1 MRLSHLEMIGF
12 KSFSTRLKV
21 KFSDGITAVV
31 GPNGCGKSNIVDAI
45 RWALG
50 EHRATSLRGDRM
62 EDIIFNG
69 TAARKPLGMAEV
81 SLTIDNSEQLLPVE
95 YSEVTITRRYFRSGA
110 SEYQINKVPCR
121 LKDITNLLLDT
132 GMGAHAYSIIE
143 QGMVESVV
151 NGSPL
156 ERRQL
161 IEEAAGINKYK
172 TRRRLAQRKL
182 EGTEHDLVR
191 IADLLD
197 EVERSVS
204 TLRRQVRKYERY
216 ERLMQQMKDVEI
228 VAACHAFQDLRR
240 QTEPVRERIRQFAE
254 RKEAIQTRIRTA
266 EAEVEKSKAVQLEK
280 EEKLQ
285 QRQDAVN
292 QIDDQIRALEEQ
304 LLISKER
311 RTGLEQRAR
320 SASGEAEQAETEL
333 EGIRSRLAR
342 IGDDRKTLETALEQ
356 ARTAFVERDE
366 ASRTYA
372 GRITAQKEATQ
383 ALRDR
388 SMAAIQQHSSELATI
403 SSLEAREATL
413 RGRSA
418 EVEAARKKLA
428 EELASKKADVETVQ
442 KELCA
447 VRAVVEENTSL
458 HGNLTES
465 VQDAQQCIDSARDEL
480 TSLETTIATAEKE
493 WTLLDRMHRQYEGY
507 GQGVR
512 TLLANGAD
520 VGGLRGVLADGITI
534 EKAYE
539 TVIAAYLDDTLQY
552 VVAGRTEDAEAGL
565 AYLRDQ
571 EAGRASFILLDRMKS
586 RPAPA
591 DLPFEDD
598 GIIGR
603 ASTMVTADKALDPAV
618 THLLSRVVLVKDVET
633 ALRLSPLFDTD
644 QDWKLLTAGGEVV
657 DPAGV
662 LTGGSS
668 GSSEA
673 DESDLLRRAER
684 IAEIERELEEDRAQR
699 DRIAGELE
707 SLETELAALME
718 RQASVEKVL
727 GESRRKLMETESR
740 ERQLDFERAR
750 MAEQNE
756 DLAREADSLAADA
769 KAAAGELKKRKK
781 AMESL
786 AHDRVSAE
794 EEERTNQQTLNEME
808 EERQHLAEA
817 ASEARVALVSMESRS
832 NELSTTDEFLTQ
844 ENERLANLLTHR
856 KTEAVEA
863 GGQSTELEKAQK
875 KNEKQLEAH
884 YASRRERAVDRDAV
898 LEEHQNLQ
906 EAERQLQQHLG
917 ENRNELTQVQEQV
930 HQAELEDAELYMK
943 SNEIRRRLMDR
954 YDTDPE
960 GMDELPR
967 VEELDEYSPD
977 AAQTLRDGIQR
988 KVDDLGPINMAAVEE
1003 YRAGKERLDFLQQQ
1017 QNDLIEAK
1025 DNLEKT
1031 IIKMNKAAR
1040 SRFMTTFEEVRTNFM
1055 TTFQTLFEGGEADLM
1070 LEEGDPL
1077 ETGIEIMA
1085 RPGGKRLQS
1094 LALLSG
1100 GETALTAIALLFAIY
1115 LVKPSPFCVFDEVDA
1130 PLDDANVRRFAS
1142 ALRQF
1147 TSDTQFLV
1155 VTHNKRTME
1164 AADYL
1169 YGITMEE
1176 PGLSKMV
1183 SVRLEDAKSDAEAD
1197 ALEPASAPGE
1207 EANGAGTVG
1216 V

>member
-81 SLTIDNSEQLLPVE
+81 SLTIDNSEQKLPVE

-204 TLRRQVRKYERY
+204 SLRRQVRKYERY
-216 ERLMQQMKDVEI
+216 DRLMQQMKDVEI
-228 VAACHAFQDLRR
+228 VVACHAYQDLRGK
-240 QTEPVRERIRQFAE
+240 TEPVRARIQEYAD

-266 EAEVEKSKAVQLEK
+266 EAEVEKNKAVQLEK
-280 EEKLQ
+280 AEILQ
-285 QRQDAVN
+285 NRQDVVN
-292 QIDDQIRALEEQ
+292 RIDDQIRALEEE
-304 LLISKER
+304 LLVSKER
-311 RTGLEQRAR
+311 RTGLEQRAS
-320 SASGEAEQAETEL
+320 SASGEAEQAETEQ
-333 EGIRSRLAR
+333 ERIRSQLAR
-342 IGDDRKTLETALEQ
+342 IVDDRKTLDTALEQ
-356 ARTAFVERDE
+356 ARAAFAERDE

-372 GRITAQKEATQ
+372 GRIAVQKESTQ
-383 ALRDR
+383 ALRNR
-388 SMAAIQQHSSELATI
+388 SMALIQKHSGELAEI
-403 SSLEAREATL
+403 SSLEAREASL
-413 RGRSA
+413 RRRSA

-428 EELASKKADVETVQ
+428 EELALKTAAFESAQ
-442 KELCA
+442 KELNG
-447 VRAVVEENTSL
+447 VRQVVEENTAL
-458 HGNLTES
+458 NANLEES
-465 VQDAQQCIDSARDEL
+465 VQDARECIESARNEL
-480 TSLETTIATAEKE
+480 AGLETTITTAEKE
-493 WTLLDRMHRQYEGY
+493 QALLDRMHRQYEGY

-512 TLLANGAD
+512 TLLTNGAD
-520 VGGLRGVLADGITI
+520 IEGLRGVLADGITI
-534 EKAYE
+534 DKAYE
-539 TVIAAYLDDTLQY
+539 KVIAAYLDDMLQY

-565 AYLRDQ
+565 RYIREQ
-571 EAGRASFILLDRMKS
+571 EAGRVSFILLDRMKS

-603 ASTMVTADKALDPAV
+603 ASTMVTSDKTLDPAV

-633 ALRLSPLFDTD
+633 AFRLSPLFDTD
-644 QDWKLLTAGGEVV
+644 QDWRLLTAAGEVV
-657 DPAGV
+657 DPAGM

-668 GSSEA
+668 EA
-673 DESDLLRRAER
+673 SESDLLRRADR
-684 IAEIERELEEDRAQR
+684 IAEIEEELVENRTEREK
-699 DRIAGELE
+699 IAGELE
-707 SLETELAALME
+707 GLEAELASLTE
-718 RQASVEKVL
+718 RQASVEQVL

-740 ERQLDFERAR
+740 DRQLDFERSR
-750 MAEQNE
+750 MAEQDE
-756 DLAREADSLAADA
+756 ELALEADSLAEEA
-769 KAAAGELKKRKK
+769 KAAAVEREERKK
-781 AMESL
+781 ALDSL
-786 AHDRVSAE
+786 AHDRTAAEAE
-794 EEERTNQQTLNEME
+794 ERGNQDTLDEME
-808 EERQHLAEA
+808 AERQRLAEA
-817 ASEARVALVSMESRS
+817 ANDARVALVSMESRS

-844 ENERLANLLTHR
+844 ENERLDNLLSQR

-863 GGQSTELEKAQK
+863 GSQSKELK
-875 KNEKQLEAH
+875 KTQERNEKQLEAH
-884 YASRRERAVDRDAV
+884 YASRREREVDRNDV
-898 LEEHQNLQ
+898 LEEHQSLQ
-906 EAERQLQQHLG
+906 EEESRIQQNLG
-917 ENRNELTQVQEQV
+917 ESRNALTQVQEQV

-943 SNEIRRRLMDR
+943 SNEIRRQLMEKHG
-954 YDTDPE
+954 TDPE
-960 GMDELPR
+960 GMDELPQI
-967 VEELDEYSPD
+967 EELDEYTPD
-977 AAQTLRDGIQR
+977 AAQTLRMGLQR
-988 KVDDLGPINMAAVEE
+988 KVDELGPINMAAVEE

-1031 IIKMNKAAR
+1031 IVKMNKAAR
-1040 SRFMTTFEEVRTNFM
+1040 SRFMATFEEVRTNFM
-1055 TTFQTLFEGGEADLM
+1055 TTFQALFEGGEADLM

-1130 PLDDANVRRFAS
+1130 PLDDANVRRFAG

-1147 TSDTQFLV
+1147 TSNTQFLV

-1183 SVRLEDAKSDAEAD
+1183 SVRLEDAESEV
-1197 ALEPASAPGE
+1197 LEPAATPGE
-1207 EANGAGTVG
+1207 QANGAGTVG

>member
-1 MRLSHLEMIGF
+1 MRLSHLEIIGF

-62 EDIIFNG
+62 EDVIFNG

-81 SLTIDNSEQLLPVE
+81 SLTIDNSEQMLPVE

-191 IADLLD
+191 IADLLE
-197 EVERSVS
+197 EVDRSVS
-204 TLRRQVRKYERY
+204 SLRRQVRKYERY
-216 ERLMQQMKDVEI
+216 DRLMQQMKDVEI
-228 VAACHAFQDLRR
+228 VAACHEYQGLRR
-240 QTEPVRERIRQFAE
+240 QTEPVRDRL
-254 RKEAIQTRIRTA
+254 RKLADQKESLLARIRTA
-266 EAEVEKSKAVQLEK
+266 EAAVEGNKAVQLEK
-280 EEKLQ
+280 EGLLQ
-285 QRQDAVN
+285 DRQEAVN
-292 QIDDQIRALEEQ
+292 RIDEQIRALNEE
-304 LLISKER
+304 LLVSKER
-311 RTGLEQRAR
+311 TAGLEQRAR
-320 SASGEAEQAETEL
+320 TASEEAEQAEAEQKR
-333 EGIRSRLAR
+333 IRGQLSQ
-342 IGDDRKTLETALEQ
+342 IGSDRKTLDTALEQ
-356 ARTAFVERDE
+356 ARTTFAARDSEARASAERI
-366 ASRTYA
+366 A
-372 GRITAQKEATQ
+372 AQKESSQVLRNHAMALTQ
-383 ALRDR
+383 KHA
-388 SMAAIQQHSSELATI
+388 SEQAGI
-403 SSLEAREATL
+403 SSLEAREETM
-413 RGRSA
+413 RHRMG
-418 EVEAARKKLA
+418 EIGAARKRLA
-428 EELASKKADVETVQ
+428 EELETNEQAAEAVR
-442 KELCA
+442 KELGA
-447 VRAVVEENTSL
+447 ARKVMEENTSL
-458 HGNLTES
+458 NATLQES
-465 VQDAQQCIDSARDEL
+465 VQDVQSCLESAREAL
-480 TSLETTIATAEKE
+480 SGIETALATAEKE
-493 WTLLDRMHRQYEGY
+493 RALLDRMHRQYEGY
-507 GQGVR
+507 GQGVKA
-512 TLLANGAD
+512 LLTNGAEI
-520 VGGLRGVLADGITI
+520 GGFQGVLADRIKI
-534 EKAYE
+534 DRQYE
-539 TVIAAYLDDTLQY
+539 SVIAAYLDDVLQY
-552 VVAGRTEDAEAGL
+552 VVTESTEAAEAGIR
-565 AYLRDQ
+565 YLR
-571 EAGRASFILLDRMKS
+571 EKESGRVSFILLDRMKS
-586 RPAPA
+586 RPSPSE
-591 DLPFEDD
+591 LPFEDK

-603 ASTMVTADKALDPAV
+603 ASSFVTSGQDAEPAV
-618 THLLSRVVLVKDVET
+618 IHLLSRVVLVEDIET
-633 ALRLSPLFDTD
+633 ACRLSPLFDTD

-662 LTGGSS
+662 LTGGSAV
-668 GSSEA
+668 E

-684 IAEIERELEEDRAQR
+684 IEALDGEVAAGRAEREKTREEIEGLSA
-699 DRIAGELE
+699 
-707 SLETELAALME
+707 ELAALTA
-718 RQASVEKVL
+718 RRSSVGQFL
-727 GESRRKLMETESR
+727 GESQRKLMELEAR
-740 ERQLDFERAR
+740 ERQCAFE
-750 MAEQNE
+750 
-756 DLAREADSLAADA
+756 LARLGEQDEALE
-769 KAAAGELKKRKK
+769 GES
-781 AMESL
+781 ESL
-786 AHDRVSAE
+786 AGQVESAAADLGQRKSELERLARDCFAAE
-794 EEERTNQQTLNEME
+794 EEVRAHQDALDELDG
-808 EERQHLAEA
+808 ERQRLAEA
-817 ASEARVALVSMESRS
+817 AHEARIALVNLESKS
-832 NELSTTDEFLTQ
+832 NELNTSGEFLAQ
-844 ENERLANLLTHR
+844 ENERLSRLLGQR

-863 GGQSTELEKAQK
+863 GSQTKELKQNQERH
-875 KNEKQLEAH
+875 EKQLEVL
-884 YASRRERAVDRDAV
+884 YTSRREREVDRDAV
-898 LEEHQNLQ
+898 FEEHRNLQ
-906 EAERQLQQHLG
+906 DEERGMQQGLG
-917 ENRNELTQVQEQV
+917 ESRSSLTQVQEQV

-943 SNEIRRRLMDR
+943 RNEIRRQLTER

-960 GMDELPR
+960 S
-967 VEELDEYSPD
+967 VEELPQIEELEEYSSD
-977 AAQTLRDGIQR
+977 AAQNLRYDLQR
-988 KVDDLGPINMAAVEE
+988 KVDELGPINMAAVEE
-1003 YRAGKERLDFLQQQ
+1003 YGAAKERLDFLQQQ

-1025 DNLEKT
+1025 ENLEKT
-1031 IIKMNKAAR
+1031 IVKMNKAAR
-1040 SRFMTTFEEVRTNFM
+1040 ARFMTTFEEVRANFM
-1055 TTFQTLFEGGEADLM
+1055 TTFQTLFEGGEADLR

-1085 RPGGKRLQS
+1085 RPEGKRLQS

-1130 PLDDANVRRFAS
+1130 PLDDANVRRFAA

-1183 SVRLEDAKSDAEAD
+1183 SVRLEDAESEE
-1197 ALEPASAPGE
+1197 LEPAAAPGE

>member
-81 SLTIDNSEQLLPVE
+81 SLTIDNSEQMLPVE

-197 EVERSVS
+197 EVDRSVS
-204 TLRRQVRKYERY
+204 SLRRQVRKYERY
-216 ERLMQQMKDVEI
+216 ERLMRQMKDVEI
-228 VAACHAFQDLRR
+228 VVACHAYQDLRGR
-240 QTEPVRERIRQFAE
+240 TEPVRARIKE
-254 RKEAIQTRIRTA
+254 YGDRKEAIQTRIRTA
-266 EAEVEKSKAVQLEK
+266 EAEVEKNKAVQLEK

-285 QRQDAVN
+285 DRQDAVN
-292 QIDDQIRALEEQ
+292 KIDDQIRALEEE
-304 LLISKER
+304 LLVSRER
-311 RTGLEQRAR
+311 RTGLEQRAS
-320 SASGEAEQAETEL
+320 SASGEAEQAEAEQ
-333 EGIRSRLAR
+333 GSIRSQLTR
-342 IGDDRKTLETALEQ
+342 IGDDRKTLDKALEQ
-356 ARTAFVERDE
+356 ARAAFAERDE

-372 GRITAQKEATQ
+372 GRIAAQKEATQ
-383 ALRDR
+383 ALRDQ
-388 SMAAIQQHSSELATI
+388 SMALIRQHSGELAEI
-403 SSLEAREATL
+403 SSLEAREASL
-413 RGRSA
+413 RERSA
-418 EVEAARKKLA
+418 EVASARKRLA
-428 EELASKKADVETVQ
+428 EELDSKTAAVEAVH
-442 KELCA
+442 KELGGL
-447 VRAVVEENTSL
+447 RRGVEENASL
-458 HGNLTES
+458 HANLTES
-465 VQDAQQCIDSARDEL
+465 VQDARECIESARDGL
-480 TSLETTIATAEKE
+480 TGLETTIATTEKE
-493 WTLLDRMHRQYEGY
+493 KALLDRMHRQYEGF

-512 TLLANGAD
+512 TLLTNGAD
-520 VGGLRGVLADGITI
+520 IDGLRGVLADGITI
-534 EKAYE
+534 DKTYE
-539 TVIAAYLDDTLQY
+539 PVIAAYLDDMLQY
-552 VVAGRTEDAEAGL
+552 VVAGRTEDAEAAL
-565 AYLRDQ
+565 RYLREQD
-571 EAGRASFILLDRMKS
+571 AGRASFLLLDRMKS

-591 DLPFEDD
+591 DLPFEDE

-603 ASTMVTADKALDPAV
+603 ASAMVTSDKALDPAV
-618 THLLSRVVLVKDVET
+618 IHLLSRVVLVKDVET
-633 ALRLSPLFDTD
+633 AFRLSPLFDTD
-644 QDWKLLTAGGEVV
+644 QDWRLLTAAGEVV
-657 DPAGV
+657 DPAGL
-662 LTGGSS
+662 LTGGSF
-668 GSSEA
+668 EA
-673 DESDLLRRAER
+673 GESDLLRRAER
-684 IAEIERELEEDRAQR
+684 IEEIEGELAENRAEREK
-699 DRIAGELE
+699 IAGELE
-707 SLETELAALME
+707 GLEAELASLTE
-718 RQASVEKVL
+718 RQASVEGVL
-727 GESRRKLMETESR
+727 GEARRKLMETESR
-740 ERQLDFERAR
+740 DRQLDFERSR
-750 MAEQNE
+750 MTEQGE
-756 DLAREADSLAADA
+756 ELAREADSLAADA
-769 KAAAGELKKRKK
+769 KAAAGEREKRKK
-781 AMESL
+781 ALESL
-786 AHDRVSAE
+786 ERDRRSAE
-794 EEERTNQQTLNEME
+794 EEERGNQKTMDEME
-808 EERQHLAEA
+808 AERQRLAEA
-817 ASEARVALVSMESRS
+817 ANDARVALVSMESRS

-844 ENERLANLLTHR
+844 ENERLASLLAQR

-863 GGQSTELEKAQK
+863 GSQSKELK
-875 KNEKQLEAH
+875 KTQERNEKQLETH
-884 YASRRERAVDRDAV
+884 YASRRKREADRDAV
-898 LEEHQNLQ
+898 LEEHQDLQ
-906 EAERQLQQHLG
+906 EAERGMQQRLG
-917 ENRNELTQVQEQV
+917 EDRNALTQVQEQV
-930 HQAELEDAELYMK
+930 HLAELEDAELYMK
-943 SNEIRRRLMDR
+943 SNEIRRQLMEKH
-954 YDTDPE
+954 DTDPE
-960 GMDELPR
+960 GMEELPAI
-967 VEELDEYSPD
+967 EELDEYTPD
-977 AAQTLRDGIQR
+977 AAQTLRSGLQR

-1031 IIKMNKAAR
+1031 IVKMNKAAR

-1183 SVRLEDAKSDAEAD
+1183 SVRLEDAGSEV
-1197 ALEPASAPGE
+1197 LEPASAPGE
-1207 EANGAGTVG
+1207 QANGAGTVG

>member
-81 SLTIDNSEQLLPVE
+81 SLTIDNSEQKLPVE

-151 NGSPL
+151 NGSPV

-204 TLRRQVRKYERY
+204 SLRRQVRKYERY
-216 ERLMQQMKDVEI
+216 DRLMQQMKDVEI
-228 VAACHAFQDLRR
+228 VVACHAYQDLRGK
-240 QTEPVRERIRQFAE
+240 TEPVRARLQEYAD

-266 EAEVEKSKAVQLEK
+266 EAEVEKNKAVQLEK
-280 EEKLQ
+280 AEILQ
-285 QRQDAVN
+285 NRQDVVN
-292 QIDDQIRALEEQ
+292 RIDDQIRALEEE
-304 LLISKER
+304 LLVSKER
-311 RTGLEQRAR
+311 RTGLEQRAS
-320 SASGEAEQAETEL
+320 SASGEAEQAETEQ
-333 EGIRSRLAR
+333 ERIRFQLAR
-342 IGDDRKTLETALEQ
+342 IVDDRKTLDTALEQ
-356 ARTAFVERDE
+356 ARAAFAERDE

-372 GRITAQKEATQ
+372 GRIAVQKESTQ
-383 ALRDR
+383 ALRNR
-388 SMAAIQQHSSELATI
+388 SMSLIQKHSGELAEI
-403 SSLEAREATL
+403 SSLEAREASL
-413 RGRSA
+413 HRRST

-428 EELASKKADVETVQ
+428 EELASKTAAFESAQ
-442 KELCA
+442 KEL
-447 VRAVVEENTSL
+447 RGFRQVVEENSAL
-458 HGNLTES
+458 NANLAES
-465 VQDAQQCIDSARDEL
+465 VQDARECIESARNEL
-480 TSLETTIATAEKE
+480 TSLETTITTAEKE
-493 WTLLDRMHRQYEGY
+493 QALLDRMHRQYEGY

-512 TLLANGAD
+512 TLLTNGAD
-520 VGGLRGVLADGITI
+520 IEGLRGVLADGITI
-534 EKAYE
+534 DKAYE
-539 TVIAAYLDDTLQY
+539 KVIAAYLDDMLQY

-565 AYLRDQ
+565 RYIREQ
-571 EAGRASFILLDRMKS
+571 EAGRVSFILLDRMKS

-603 ASTMVTADKALDPAV
+603 ASTMVSSDKALDPAV

-633 ALRLSPLFDTD
+633 AFRLSPLFDTD
-644 QDWKLLTAGGEVV
+644 QDWRLLTAAGEVV
-657 DPAGV
+657 DPAGL

-668 GSSEA
+668 EA
-673 DESDLLRRAER
+673 SESDLLSRAER
-684 IAEIERELEEDRAQR
+684 IAEIEAELVENRAEREK
-699 DRIAGELE
+699 IAGELE
-707 SLETELAALME
+707 GLGAELASLTE
-718 RQASVEKVL
+718 RQASVEQVL

-740 ERQLDFERAR
+740 DRQLDFERVR
-750 MAEQNE
+750 MAEQDE
-756 DLAREADSLAADA
+756 ELAREADSLAEEA
-769 KAAAGELKKRKK
+769 KAAAVEREERKK
-781 AMESL
+781 ALDSL
-786 AHDRVSAE
+786 AHDRTAAE
-794 EEERTNQQTLNEME
+794 EEERGNQDTLDEME
-808 EERQHLAEA
+808 AERQRLAEA
-817 ASEARVALVSMESRS
+817 ANDARVALVSMESRS

-844 ENERLANLLTHR
+844 ENERLATLLAQR

-863 GGQSTELEKAQK
+863 GSQSKELK
-875 KNEKQLEAH
+875 KTQERNEKQLKAH
-884 YASRRERAVDRDAV
+884 YASRREREVDRNAV

-906 EAERQLQQHLG
+906 EEERRIQQNLG
-917 ENRNELTQVQEQV
+917 ENRNALTQVQEQV

-943 SNEIRRRLMDR
+943 SNEIRRQLMEKHG
-954 YDTDPE
+954 TDPE
-960 GMDELPR
+960 GMDELPQI
-967 VEELDEYSPD
+967 EELDEYTPD
-977 AAQTLRDGIQR
+977 AAQTLRMGLQR
-988 KVDDLGPINMAAVEE
+988 KVDELGPINMAAVEE

-1031 IIKMNKAAR
+1031 IVKMNKAAR
-1040 SRFMTTFEEVRTNFM
+1040 SRFMATFEEVRTNFM
-1055 TTFQTLFEGGEADLM
+1055 TTFQALFEGGEADLM

-1130 PLDDANVRRFAS
+1130 PLDDANVRRFAG

-1147 TSDTQFLV
+1147 TSNTQFLV

-1183 SVRLEDAKSDAEAD
+1183 SVRLEDAESEV
-1197 ALEPASAPGE
+1197 LEPAATPGE
-1207 EANGAGTVG
+1207 QANGAGTVG

>member
-81 SLTIDNSEQLLPVE
+81 SLTIDNSEQKLPVE

-204 TLRRQVRKYERY
+204 SLRRQVRKYERY
-216 ERLMQQMKDVEI
+216 DRLMQQMKDVEI
-228 VAACHAFQDLRR
+228 VVACHAYQDLRGK
-240 QTEPVRERIRQFAE
+240 TEPVRARLQEYAD

-266 EAEVEKSKAVQLEK
+266 EAEVEKNKAVQLEK
-280 EEKLQ
+280 AEILQ
-285 QRQDAVN
+285 NRQDVVN
-292 QIDDQIRALEEQ
+292 RIDDQIRALEEE
-304 LLISKER
+304 LLVSKER
-311 RTGLEQRAR
+311 RTGLEQRAS
-320 SASGEAEQAETEL
+320 SASGEAEQAETEQ
-333 EGIRSRLAR
+333 ERIRFQLAR
-342 IGDDRKTLETALEQ
+342 IVDDRKTLDTALEQ
-356 ARTAFVERDE
+356 ARAAFAERDE

-372 GRITAQKEATQ
+372 GRIAVQKESTQ
-383 ALRDR
+383 ALRNR
-388 SMAAIQQHSSELATI
+388 SMSLIQKHSGELAEI
-403 SSLEAREATL
+403 SSLEAREASL
-413 RGRSA
+413 HRRST

-428 EELASKKADVETVQ
+428 EELASKTAAFESAQ
-442 KELCA
+442 KEL
-447 VRAVVEENTSL
+447 RGFRQVVEENSAL
-458 HGNLTES
+458 NANLAES
-465 VQDAQQCIDSARDEL
+465 VQDARECIESARNEL
-480 TSLETTIATAEKE
+480 TSLETTITTAEKE
-493 WTLLDRMHRQYEGY
+493 QALLDRMHRQYEGY

-512 TLLANGAD
+512 TLLTNGAD
-520 VGGLRGVLADGITI
+520 IEGLRGVLADGITI
-534 EKAYE
+534 DKAYE
-539 TVIAAYLDDTLQY
+539 KVIAAYLDDMLQY

-565 AYLRDQ
+565 RYIREQ
-571 EAGRASFILLDRMKS
+571 EAGRVSFILLDRMKS

-603 ASTMVTADKALDPAV
+603 ASTMVSSDKALDPAV

-633 ALRLSPLFDTD
+633 AFRLSPLFDTD
-644 QDWKLLTAGGEVV
+644 QDWRLLTAAGEVV
-657 DPAGV
+657 DPAGL

-668 GSSEA
+668 EA
-673 DESDLLRRAER
+673 SESDLLSRAER
-684 IAEIERELEEDRAQR
+684 IAEIEAELVENRAEREK
-699 DRIAGELE
+699 IAGELE
-707 SLETELAALME
+707 GLGAELASLTE
-718 RQASVEKVL
+718 RQASVEQVL

-740 ERQLDFERAR
+740 DRQLDFERVR
-750 MAEQNE
+750 MAEQDE
-756 DLAREADSLAADA
+756 ELAREADSLAEEA
-769 KAAAGELKKRKK
+769 KAAAVEREERKK
-781 AMESL
+781 ALDSL
-786 AHDRVSAE
+786 AHDRTAAE
-794 EEERTNQQTLNEME
+794 EEERGNQDTLDEME
-808 EERQHLAEA
+808 AERQRLAEA
-817 ASEARVALVSMESRS
+817 ANDARVALVSMESRS

-844 ENERLANLLTHR
+844 ENERLATLLAQR

-863 GGQSTELEKAQK
+863 GSQSKELK
-875 KNEKQLEAH
+875 KTQERNEKQLKAH
-884 YASRRERAVDRDAV
+884 YASRREREVDRNAV

-906 EAERQLQQHLG
+906 EEERRIQQNLG
-917 ENRNELTQVQEQV
+917 ENRNALTQVQEQV

-943 SNEIRRRLMDR
+943 SNEIRRQLMEKHG
-954 YDTDPE
+954 TDPE
-960 GMDELPR
+960 GMDELPQI
-967 VEELDEYSPD
+967 EELDEYTPD
-977 AAQTLRDGIQR
+977 AAQTLRMGLQR
-988 KVDDLGPINMAAVEE
+988 KVDELGPINMAAVEE

-1031 IIKMNKAAR
+1031 IVKMNKAAR
-1040 SRFMTTFEEVRTNFM
+1040 SRFMATFEEVRTNFM
-1055 TTFQTLFEGGEADLM
+1055 TTFQALFEGGEADLM

-1130 PLDDANVRRFAS
+1130 PLDDANVRRFAG

-1147 TSDTQFLV
+1147 TSNTQFLV

-1183 SVRLEDAKSDAEAD
+1183 SVRLEDAESEV
-1197 ALEPASAPGE
+1197 LEPAATPGE
-1207 EANGAGTVG
+1207 QANGAGTVG

>member
-1 MRLSHLEMIGF
+1 M
-12 KSFSTRLKV
+12 
-21 KFSDGITAVV
+21 
-31 GPNGCGKSNIVDAI
+31 
-45 RWALG
+45 
-50 EHRATSLRGDRM
+50 
-62 EDIIFNG
+62 
-69 TAARKPLGMAEV
+69 
-81 SLTIDNSEQLLPVE
+81 
-95 YSEVTITRRYFRSGA
+95 
-110 SEYQINKVPCR
+110 
-121 LKDITNLLLDT
+121 
-132 GMGAHAYSIIE
+132 
-143 QGMVESVV
+143 
-151 NGSPL
+151 
-156 ERRQL
+156 
-161 IEEAAGINKYK
+161 
-172 TRRRLAQRKL
+172 
-182 EGTEHDLVR
+182 
-191 IADLLD
+191 
-197 EVERSVS
+197 
-204 TLRRQVRKYERY
+204 
-216 ERLMQQMKDVEI
+216 
-228 VAACHAFQDLRR
+228 
-240 QTEPVRERIRQFAE
+240 
-254 RKEAIQTRIRTA
+254 
-266 EAEVEKSKAVQLEK
+266 
-280 EEKLQ
+280 
-285 QRQDAVN
+285 
-292 QIDDQIRALEEQ
+292 
-304 LLISKER
+304 
-311 RTGLEQRAR
+311 
-320 SASGEAEQAETEL
+320 
-333 EGIRSRLAR
+333 
-342 IGDDRKTLETALEQ
+342 
-356 ARTAFVERDE
+356 
-366 ASRTYA
+366 
-372 GRITAQKEATQ
+372 
-383 ALRDR
+383 
-388 SMAAIQQHSSELATI
+388 
-403 SSLEAREATL
+403 
-413 RGRSA
+413 
-418 EVEAARKKLA
+418 
-428 EELASKKADVETVQ
+428 
-442 KELCA
+442 
-447 VRAVVEENTSL
+447 VEENAAL
-458 HGNLTES
+458 HANLTES
-465 VQDAQQCIDSARDEL
+465 VQDAQQCIESARDEL
-480 TSLETTIATAEKE
+480 SGLETTIATAEKE
-493 WTLLDRMHRQYEGY
+493 WALLDRMHRQYEGY

-512 TLLANGAD
+512 TLLTNGAD
-520 VGGLRGVLADGITI
+520 VDGLRGVLADGITI
-534 EKAYE
+534 DKDYE
-539 TVIAAYLDDTLQY
+539 TVIAAYLDDMLQY
-552 VVAGRTEDAEAGL
+552 VVAGRTEDAETGL
-565 AYLRDQ
+565 AYLREQ

-603 ASTMVTADKALDPAV
+603 ASTMVKSDKALAPAV

-673 DESDLLRRAER
+673 GESDLLRRAER
-684 IAEIERELEEDRAQR
+684 IAEIEGELEEDRAQR
-699 DRIAGELE
+699 DKVAGELE
-707 SLETELAALME
+707 GLETELAALAE

-727 GESRRKLMETESR
+727 SESRRKLMETESR
-740 ERQLDFERAR
+740 DRQLDFERAR
-750 MAEQNE
+750 MTEQDE
-756 DLAREADSLAADA
+756 ELAREADSLAADA
-769 KAAAGELKKRKK
+769 KAAAGEREKRKK
-781 AMESL
+781 AMEAL
-786 AHDRVSAE
+786 ARDRVSAE
-794 EEERTNQQTLNEME
+794 AEERTNQQTLDEME
-808 EERQHLAEA
+808 EERQLLAEA
-817 ASEARVALVSMESRS
+817 ANEARVALVSMESRS

-844 ENERLANLLTHR
+844 ENERLANLLTQR

-863 GGQSTELEKAQK
+863 GSQSTELEKAQK

-884 YASRRERAVDRDAV
+884 YTTRRERAVDRDAV

-917 ENRNELTQVQEQV
+917 ENRNALTQVQEQV

-943 SNEIRRRLMDR
+943 SNEIRRQLMDR
-954 YDTDPE
+954 HDTDPE

-967 VEELDEYSPD
+967 IEELDEYSPD
-977 AAQTLRDGIQR
+977 AAQTLRDSIQR

-1077 ETGIEIMA
+1077 EAGIEIMA

-1183 SVRLEDAKSDAEAD
+1183 SVRLEDAESE
-1197 ALEPASAPGE
+1197 ALEPAAAPGE

>member
-81 SLTIDNSEQLLPVE
+81 SLTIDNSEQKLPVE

-182 EGTEHDLVR
+182 EGTEHDLIR

-204 TLRRQVRKYERY
+204 SLRRQVRKYERY
-216 ERLMQQMKDVEI
+216 DRLMQQMKDVEI
-228 VAACHAFQDLRR
+228 VVACHAYQDLRG
-240 QTEPVRERIRQFAE
+240 QTEPVRARLKEYAD

-266 EAEVEKSKAVQLEK
+266 EAEVEKNKAVQMEK
-280 EEKLQ
+280 AEILQ
-285 QRQDAVN
+285 NRQDAVN
-292 QIDDQIRALEEQ
+292 RIDDQIRALEEE
-304 LLISKER
+304 LLVSKER
-311 RTGLEQRAR
+311 RTGLEQRAS
-320 SASGEAEQAETEL
+320 SASGEAEQAETEQ
-333 EGIRSRLAR
+333 ERIRSQLAR
-342 IGDDRKTLETALEQ
+342 IVDDRKTLDTALEQ
-356 ARTAFVERDE
+356 ARAAFAERDE

-372 GRITAQKEATQ
+372 GRIAVQKESTQ
-383 ALRDR
+383 ALRNR
-388 SMAAIQQHSSELATI
+388 SMSLIQKHSGELAEI
-403 SSLEAREATL
+403 SSLEAREASH
-413 RGRSA
+413 RKRSA
-418 EVEAARKKLA
+418 DVAAARRKLA
-428 EELASKKADVETVQ
+428 EELASKTAAFESAQ
-442 KELCA
+442 KELRG
-447 VRAVVEENTSL
+447 VRQVVEENTAL
-458 HGNLTES
+458 NTNLTES
-465 VQDAQQCIDSARDEL
+465 AQDARECIESARDEL
-480 TSLETTIATAEKE
+480 TSLETTITTAEKE
-493 WTLLDRMHRQYEGY
+493 HALLDRMHRQYEGY

-512 TLLANGAD
+512 TLLTNGAD
-520 VGGLRGVLADGITI
+520 IEGLRGVLADGITI
-534 EKAYE
+534 DKAYE
-539 TVIAAYLDDTLQY
+539 KVIAAYLDDMLQY

-565 AYLRDQ
+565 RYIREQ
-571 EAGRASFILLDRMKS
+571 EAGRVSFILLDRMKS

-603 ASTMVTADKALDPAV
+603 ASTKVTSDKALDPAV

-633 ALRLSPLFDTD
+633 AFRLSPLFDTD
-644 QDWKLLTAGGEVV
+644 QDWRLLTAAGEVV
-657 DPAGV
+657 DPAGL

-668 GSSEA
+668 EA
-673 DESDLLRRAER
+673 SDSDLLRRTER
-684 IAEIERELEEDRAQR
+684 IAEIEGELEKNRAER
-699 DRIAGELE
+699 EKIAGELE
-707 SLETELAALME
+707 GLEAELALLTE
-718 RQASVEKVL
+718 RQASVEQVL

-740 ERQLDFERAR
+740 DRQLDFERAR
-750 MAEQNE
+750 MAEQDE
-756 DLAREADSLAADA
+756 ELAREADSLAEEA
-769 KAAAGELKKRKK
+769 KAAAVEREERKK
-781 AMESL
+781 ALDTL
-786 AHDRVSAE
+786 AHERTAAE
-794 EEERTNQQTLNEME
+794 EEERGNQDTLDEME
-808 EERQHLAEA
+808 AERQRLAEA
-817 ASEARVALVSMESRS
+817 ANDARVALVSMESRS

-844 ENERLANLLTHR
+844 ENERLATLLAQR

-863 GGQSTELEKAQK
+863 GSQSKELK
-875 KNEKQLEAH
+875 KTQERNEKQLKAH
-884 YASRRERAVDRDAV
+884 YASRREREVDRNAV

-906 EAERQLQQHLG
+906 EEERQIQQNLD
-917 ENRNELTQVQEQV
+917 ENRNALTQVQEQV

-943 SNEIRRRLMDR
+943 SNEIRRQLMEKH
-954 YDTDPE
+954 DTDPE
-960 GMDELPR
+960 GMDELPQI
-967 VEELDEYSPD
+967 EELDEYSPD
-977 AAQTLRDGIQR
+977 AAQNLRMGLQR
-988 KVDDLGPINMAAVEE
+988 KVDELGPINMAAVEE

-1031 IIKMNKAAR
+1031 IVKMNKAAR

-1055 TTFQTLFEGGEADLM
+1055 TTFQALFEGGEADLM

-1085 RPGGKRLQS
+1085 RPEGKRLQS

-1130 PLDDANVRRFAS
+1130 PLDDANVRRFAG

-1147 TSDTQFLV
+1147 TSNTQFLV

-1183 SVRLEDAKSDAEAD
+1183 SVRLEDAESEV
-1197 ALEPASAPGE
+1197 LEPAATPGE
-1207 EANGAGTVG
+1207 QANGAGTVG

>member
-1 MRLSHLEMIGF
+1 MRLSHIEIIGF

-62 EDIIFNG
+62 EDVIFNG

-81 SLTIDNSEQLLPVE
+81 SLTIDNSEQMLPVE
-95 YSEVTITRRYFRSGA
+95 YSEVTITRRYFRSGS

-121 LKDITNLLLDT
+121 LKDITNLLMDT

-182 EGTEHDLVR
+182 EGTEHDLIR

-197 EVERSVS
+197 EVERSVNS
-204 TLRRQVRKYERY
+204 LRRQVRKYERY
-216 ERLMQQMKDVEI
+216 DRLVQQMKDVEI
-228 VAACHAFQDLRR
+228 VIACQEYQELRR
-240 QTEPVRERIRQFAE
+240 QTEPVRARIQQFADQ
-254 RKEAIQTRIRTA
+254 KEALQTRIRTA
-266 EAEVEKSKAVQLEK
+266 EAEVEKTKAVQLEK
-280 EEKLQ
+280 EQLLQ
-285 QRQDAVN
+285 SRQSAVN
-292 QIDDQIRALEEQ
+292 QIDDQIRKLEEE
-304 LLISKER
+304 LLVSRER
-311 RTGLEQRAR
+311 RTGLEQLAT
-320 SASGEAEQAETEL
+320 SASEEAAQADTEQKR
-333 EGIRSRLAR
+333 IRSQLDR
-342 IGDDRKTLETALEQ
+342 IGDDRNTLDTALEQ
-356 ARTAFVERDE
+356 ARIAFAERDE
-366 ASRTYA
+366 AARASSE
-372 GRITAQKEATQ
+372 RITTQKESTQ
-383 ALRDR
+383 VLRNH
-388 SMAAIQQHSSELATI
+388 SMALIQRHSSALAEI
-403 SSLEAREATL
+403 SSLEAREESH
-413 RGRSA
+413 RNRSA
-418 EVEAARKKLA
+418 EVSAARKRLA
-428 EELASKKADVETVQ
+428 EELETKSGTIEALK
-442 KELCA
+442 KELA
-447 VRAVVEENTSL
+447 EARRAAEENASL
-458 HGNLTES
+458 NTNLKES
-465 VQDAQQCIDSARDEL
+465 VQDAQQCIESARDAL
-480 TSLETTIATAEKE
+480 SGLETSIATAEKE
-493 WTLLDRMHRQYEGY
+493 QALLDRMHRQYEGY

-512 TLLANGAD
+512 TLLTNGAGID
-520 VGGLRGVLADGITI
+520 GLRGVLADQITI
-534 EKAYE
+534 DKQYE
-539 TVIAAYLDDTLQY
+539 AVIAAYLDDMLQY
-552 VVAGRTEDAEAGL
+552 VVADRTEDAEAGL
-565 AYLRDQ
+565 DYLREQ
-571 EAGRASFILLDRMKS
+571 ESGQVSFILLDRMKS

-591 DLPFEDD
+591 DLPFEDG

-603 ASTMVTADKALDPAV
+603 ANTMVTADKSLNPALI
-618 THLLSRVVLVKDVET
+618 HLLSRVVLVKDLET
-633 ALRLSPLFDTD
+633 AFRLSPLFDTE
-644 QDWKLLTAGGEVV
+644 QDWRLLTAGGEVV
-657 DPAGV
+657 DPAGL

-668 GSSEA
+668 EEN
-673 DESDLLRRAER
+673 ESDLLRRAGR
-684 IAEIERELEEDRAQR
+684 IEEIEGELVENRAEREKTARELE
-699 DRIAGELE
+699 G
-707 SLETELAALME
+707 LETELAALTE
-718 RQASVEKVL
+718 RQSAVEQVL
-727 GESRRKLMETESR
+727 GESQRALMELENR
-740 ERQLDFERAR
+740 DRQLDFERSR
-750 MAEQNE
+750 LAEQDE
-756 DLAREADSLAADA
+756 ELERETESLAGQAQ
-769 KAAAGELKKRKK
+769 AAAEEREKRKK
-781 AMESL
+781 ELESL
-786 AHDRVSAE
+786 ARDRLTAE
-794 EEERTNQQTLNEME
+794 EEERGNQETLDEME
-808 EERQHLAEA
+808 AERQRLADA
-817 ASEARVALVSMESRS
+817 ANEARVALVSLESRS
-832 NELSTTDEFLTQ
+832 NELSTTDEFLSQ
-844 ENERLANLLTHR
+844 ESERLANLLEKR

-863 GGQSTELEKAQK
+863 GSQSKDLKQAQES
-875 KNEKQLEAH
+875 NEKQLETH
-884 YASRRERAVDRDAV
+884 YASRREREVDRDAV

-906 EAERQLQQHLG
+906 EEERRMQQSLG
-917 ENRNELTQVQEQV
+917 ENRNALTQVQEQV

-943 SNEIRRRLMDR
+943 SNEIKRRLMEKH
-954 YDTDPE
+954 DTDPDE
-960 GMDELPR
+960 MEELPQI
-967 VEELDEYSPD
+967 EELEDYTSD
-977 AAQTLRDGIQR
+977 AARHIHSDLQR
-988 KVDDLGPINMAAVEE
+988 KVDELGPINMAAVEE
-1003 YRAGKERLDFLQQQ
+1003 YRASKERLDFLQQQ

-1031 IIKMNKAAR
+1031 IVKMNKAAR
-1040 SRFMTTFEEVRTNFM
+1040 SRFMTTFEDVRTNFM
-1055 TTFQTLFEGGEADLM
+1055 TTFQTLFEGGEADLK

-1142 ALRQF
+1142 AIRQF

-1183 SVRLEDAKSDAEAD
+1183 SVRLEDTEPEV
-1197 ALEPASAPGE
+1197 LEPAAASGE

>member
-1 MRLSHLEMIGF
+1 MRLSHLEIIGF

-81 SLTIDNSEQLLPVE
+81 SLTIDNSEQKLPVE

-182 EGTEHDLVR
+182 EGTEHDLIR

-197 EVERSVS
+197 EVERSVNA
-204 TLRRQVRKYERY
+204 LRRQVRKYERY
-216 ERLMQQMKDVEI
+216 DRLMQQMKDVEI
-228 VAACHAFQDLRR
+228 VAACHEFLHLRR
-240 QTEPVRERIRQFAE
+240 QTEPVRDRIRKLSDE
-254 RKEAIQTRIRTA
+254 KETLLARIRTA
-266 EAEVEKSKAVQLEK
+266 EAAVEANKAVQLEK
-280 EEKLQ
+280 ETLLQ
-285 QRQDAVN
+285 DRQGTVN
-292 QIDDQIRALEEQ
+292 RIDEQIRTLNEE
-304 LLISKER
+304 LLVSKER
-311 RTGLEQRAR
+311 SAGLEQRAR
-320 SASGEAEQAETEL
+320 SASEEAQEAETEQKR
-333 EGIRSRLAR
+333 IRGDLSQ
-342 IGDDRKTLETALEQ
+342 IGSDRKTLDTALEQ
-356 ARTAFVERDE
+356 ARTTFAARDAE
-366 ASRTYA
+366 ARDFA
-372 GRITAQKEATQ
+372 GRIAAQKESSQ
-383 ALRDR
+383 VLRNH
-388 SMAAIQQHSSELATI
+388 SMALIQKHSDGQAEI
-403 SSLEAREATL
+403 STLQAREETM
-413 RGRSA
+413 RNRMG
-418 EVEAARKKLA
+418 EIGAARKRLA
-428 EELASKKADVETVQ
+428 EELDTNKKAAEAVM
-442 KELCA
+442 KELGEARKA
-447 VRAVVEENTSL
+447 VAENTTL
-458 HGNLTES
+458 NATLQES
-465 VQDAQQCIDSARDEL
+465 AQDAQNCLESAREAM
-480 TSLETTIATAEKE
+480 SGIETALATAEKE
-493 WTLLDRMHRQYEGY
+493 RALLDRMHRQYEGY
-507 GQGVR
+507 GQGVKA
-512 TLLANGAD
+512 LLTNGAEI
-520 VGGLRGVLADGITI
+520 GGFRGVLADQIKI
-534 EKAYE
+534 DKQYE
-539 TVIAAYLDDTLQY
+539 SVIAAYLDDMLQY
-552 VVAGRTEDAEAGL
+552 VVAERMDAAEAGIG
-565 AYLRDQ
+565 YLREKESGQ
-571 EAGRASFILLDRMKS
+571 VSFILLDRMKP
-586 RPAPA
+586 RPSPSE
-591 DLPFEDD
+591 LPFEDK

-603 ASTMVTADKALDPAV
+603 ASSFVTSGEEVSPAV
-618 THLLSRVVLVKDVET
+618 VHLLSRVVLVNDLET
-633 ALRLSPLFDTD
+633 AYRLSPLFDTE

-657 DPAGV
+657 DPAGL
-662 LTGGSS
+662 LTGGSAV
-668 GSSEA
+668 E
-673 DESDLLRRAER
+673 DESDLLRRVER
-684 IAEIERELEEDRAQR
+684 IEALDGEIAVGRSEREKTGEEIEGLSA
-699 DRIAGELE
+699 
-707 SLETELAALME
+707 ELAALTE
-718 RQASVEKVL
+718 RQSSVGQVL
-727 GESRRKLMETESR
+727 GKSQRELMELEAR
-740 ERQLDFERAR
+740 GRQCEFE
-750 MAEQNE
+750 
-756 DLAREADSLAADA
+756 LARLGEQD
-769 KAAAGELKKRKK
+769 GELEGES
-781 AMESL
+781 ESL
-786 AHDRVSAE
+786 AGQVESAAADREQKKKELEKLARDRLAAE
-794 EEERTNQQTLNEME
+794 EEVGAHQDTLDELE
-808 EERQHLAEA
+808 GERQRLAESA
-817 ASEARVALVSMESRS
+817 HEARIALVNLESKS
-832 NELSTTDEFLTQ
+832 NELNTSGEFLAQ
-844 ENERLANLLTHR
+844 EDERLSKLLDQR

-863 GGQSTELEKAQK
+863 GSQTKELRQNQERH
-875 KNEKQLEAH
+875 EKQLEVL
-884 YASRRERAVDRDAV
+884 YKSRREREVDRDAV
-898 LEEHQNLQ
+898 FEEHRNLQ
-906 EAERQLQQHLG
+906 DEERGMQQGLG
-917 ENRNELTQVQEQV
+917 ESRNGLTQVQEQV

-943 SNEIRRRLMDR
+943 SNEIRRQLMEK

-960 GMDELPR
+960 S
-967 VEELDEYSPD
+967 VEELPEIAEMEEYSSD
-977 AAQTLRDGIQR
+977 AAQNLRYDLQR

-1003 YRAGKERLDFLQQQ
+1003 YRASKERLDFLQQQ

-1025 DNLEKT
+1025 ENLEKT
-1031 IIKMNKAAR
+1031 IVKMNKAAR
-1040 SRFMTTFEEVRTNFM
+1040 TRFMTTFEEVRANFM
-1055 TTFQTLFEGGEADLM
+1055 TTFQTLFEGGEADLK

-1130 PLDDANVRRFAS
+1130 PLDDANVRRFAG

-1183 SVRLEDAKSDAEAD
+1183 SVRLEGAESEE
-1197 ALEPASAPGE
+1197 LEPAVAPGE

>member
-81 SLTIDNSEQLLPVE
+81 SLTIDNSEQKLPVE

-182 EGTEHDLVR
+182 EGTQHDLVR

-204 TLRRQVRKYERY
+204 SLRRQVRKYERY
-216 ERLMQQMKDVEI
+216 DRLMQQMKDVEI
-228 VAACHAFQDLRR
+228 VVACHAYQDLRGK
-240 QTEPVRERIRQFAE
+240 TEPVRARIREYAD

-266 EAEVEKSKAVQLEK
+266 EAEIEKNKAVQLEK

-285 QRQDAVN
+285 NRQDAVN
-292 QIDDQIRALEEQ
+292 RIDDQIRALEEE
-304 LLISKER
+304 LLVSKER
-311 RTGLEQRAR
+311 RTGLEQRAS
-320 SASGEAEQAETEL
+320 SAAGEAEQAETEQ
-333 EGIRSRLAR
+333 ERIRSQLVR

-356 ARTAFVERDE
+356 ARAAFAERDE
-366 ASRTYA
+366 VSRTYT
-372 GRITAQKEATQ
+372 GRIAAQKEATQ
-383 ALRDR
+383 ALRDQAR
-388 SMAAIQQHSSELATI
+388 TLIQKHSSELAEI
-403 SSLEAREATL
+403 SSLEAREKSL
-413 RGRSA
+413 GDRSA
-418 EVEAARKKLA
+418 EVESARKKLA
-428 EELASKKADVETVQ
+428 EELGSKTAAVEVVQ
-442 KELCA
+442 KELTGH
-447 VRAVVEENTSL
+447 RRVVEENASL
-458 HGNLTES
+458 HANLTES
-465 VQDAQQCIDSARDEL
+465 VQDARACIESAREGL
-480 TSLETTIATAEKE
+480 TGLETTIATAEKE
-493 WTLLDRMHRQYEGY
+493 KALLDRMHRQYEGF

-512 TLLANGAD
+512 TLLTNGAEIN
-520 VGGLRGVLADGITI
+520 GLRGVLADEITI
-534 EKAYE
+534 DKAYE
-539 TVIAAYLDDTLQY
+539 TVIAAYMDDMLQY
-552 VVAGRTEDAEAGL
+552 VVADRTEDAEAGL
-565 AYLRDQ
+565 NYLREQD
-571 EAGRASFILLDRMKS
+571 AGRVSFVILDRMKS

-603 ASTMVTADKALDPAV
+603 ASTMVTSDKALDPAV
-618 THLLSRVVLVKDVET
+618 THLLSRVLLVKDLDT
-633 ALRLSPLFDTD
+633 AFRLSPLFDTD
-644 QDWKLLTAGGEVV
+644 QDWRLLTAAGEVV
-657 DPAGV
+657 DPAG
-662 LTGGSS
+662 LLAG

-673 DESDLLRRAER
+673 VESDLLRRAER
-684 IAEIERELEEDRAQR
+684 IEEIEVELKENCAEREK
-699 DRIAGELE
+699 IAGELE
-707 SLETELAALME
+707 GLEAELAALTE
-718 RQASVEKVL
+718 RQASVEQVL

-740 ERQLDFERAR
+740 VRQLDFERSR
-750 MAEQNE
+750 MTEQDE
-756 DLAREADSLAADA
+756 KLAREAENLAAEA
-769 KAAAGELKKRKK
+769 KTAAGDREKKKK
-781 AMESL
+781 ALESL
-786 AHDRVSAE
+786 DRDRLSAE
-794 EEERTNQQTLNEME
+794 EKERSNQEALDEME
-808 EERQHLAEA
+808 AERQHLAEA
-817 ASEARVALVSMESRS
+817 ANDARVALVSMESRS

-844 ENERLANLLTHR
+844 ENERLANLLAQR

-863 GGQSTELEKAQK
+863 GSQSKELK
-875 KNEKQLEAH
+875 KTQERNEKQLETH
-884 YASRRERAVDRDAV
+884 YGARRKREVDRDAV

-906 EAERQLQQHLG
+906 EAERGIQQRLG
-917 ENRNELTQVQEQV
+917 EDRNALTQVQEQV

-943 SNEIRRRLMDR
+943 SNEIRRQLMEKH
-954 YDTDPE
+954 DTDPE

-967 VEELDEYSPD
+967 IEELDEYTPD
-977 AAQTLRDGIQR
+977 AAQTLRSSLQR

-1031 IIKMNKAAR
+1031 IVKMNKAAR

-1183 SVRLEDAKSDAEAD
+1183 SVRLEDTGSEV
-1197 ALEPASAPGE
+1197 LEPAAAPGE
-1207 EANGAGTVG
+1207 QANGAGTVG

>member
-81 SLTIDNSEQLLPVE
+81 SLTIDNSEQKLPVE

-110 SEYQINKVPCR
+110 SEHQINKVPCR

-182 EGTEHDLVR
+182 EGTQHDLVR

-204 TLRRQVRKYERY
+204 SLRRQVRKYERY
-216 ERLMQQMKDVEI
+216 DRLMQQMKDVEI
-228 VAACHAFQDLRR
+228 VVACHAYQDLRGK
-240 QTEPVRERIRQFAE
+240 TEPVRARLREYAD

-266 EAEVEKSKAVQLEK
+266 EAEIEKNKAVQLEK

-285 QRQDAVN
+285 SRQDAVN
-292 QIDDQIRALEEQ
+292 RIDDQIRALEEE
-304 LLISKER
+304 LLVSKER
-311 RTGLEQRAR
+311 RTGLEQRAS
-320 SASGEAEQAETEL
+320 SAAGEAEQAETEQ
-333 EGIRSRLAR
+333 ERIRSQLVR
-342 IGDDRKTLETALEQ
+342 IGDDRKTLDTALEQ
-356 ARTAFVERDE
+356 ARAAFAERDE
-366 ASRTYA
+366 ASRTYT
-372 GRITAQKEATQ
+372 GRIAAQKEATQ
-383 ALRDR
+383 ALRDQAR
-388 SMAAIQQHSSELATI
+388 TLIQKHSSELAEI
-403 SSLEAREATL
+403 SSLEAREKSL
-413 RGRSA
+413 GDRSA
-418 EVEAARKKLA
+418 EVESARKKLA
-428 EELASKKADVETVQ
+428 EELGSKTAAVEVVQ
-442 KELCA
+442 KELTGH
-447 VRAVVEENTSL
+447 RRVVEENASL
-458 HGNLTES
+458 HANLTES
-465 VQDAQQCIDSARDEL
+465 VQDARACIESAREGL
-480 TSLETTIATAEKE
+480 TGLETTIATAEKE
-493 WTLLDRMHRQYEGY
+493 KALLDRMHRQYEGF

-512 TLLANGAD
+512 TLLTNGAEID
-520 VGGLRGVLADGITI
+520 GLRGVLADEITI
-534 EKAYE
+534 DKAYE
-539 TVIAAYLDDTLQY
+539 TVIAAYMDDMLQY
-552 VVAGRTEDAEAGL
+552 VVADRTEDAEAGL
-565 AYLRDQ
+565 NYLREQD
-571 EAGRASFILLDRMKS
+571 AGRVSFVILDRMKS

-603 ASTMVTADKALDPAV
+603 ASTMVTSEKALDPAV
-618 THLLSRVVLVKDVET
+618 THLLSRVLLVKDLDT
-633 ALRLSPLFDTD
+633 AFRLSPLFDTD
-644 QDWKLLTAGGEVV
+644 QDWRLLTAAGEVV
-657 DPAGV
+657 DPAG
-662 LTGGSS
+662 LLAGGST
-668 GSSEA
+668 EA
-673 DESDLLRRAER
+673 VESDLLRRAER
-684 IAEIERELEEDRAQR
+684 IEEIEVELKENCAEREK
-699 DRIAGELE
+699 IAGELE
-707 SLETELAALME
+707 GLEAELAALTE
-718 RQASVEKVL
+718 RQASVEQVL

-740 ERQLDFERAR
+740 VRQLDFERSR
-750 MAEQNE
+750 MTEQDE
-756 DLAREADSLAADA
+756 KLAREAENLAAEA
-769 KAAAGELKKRKK
+769 KAAAGDREKKKK
-781 AMESL
+781 ALESL
-786 AHDRVSAE
+786 DRDRLSAE
-794 EEERTNQQTLNEME
+794 EKERSNQEALDEME
-808 EERQHLAEA
+808 AERQHLAEA
-817 ASEARVALVSMESRS
+817 ANDARVALVSMESRS

-844 ENERLANLLTHR
+844 ENERLANLLAQR

-863 GGQSTELEKAQK
+863 GSQSKELK
-875 KNEKQLEAH
+875 KTQERNEKQLETH
-884 YASRRERAVDRDAV
+884 YGARRKREVDRDAV

-906 EAERQLQQHLG
+906 EAERGIQQRLG
-917 ENRNELTQVQEQV
+917 EDRNALTQVQEQV

-943 SNEIRRRLMDR
+943 SNEIRRQLMEKH
-954 YDTDPE
+954 DTDPE

-967 VEELDEYSPD
+967 IEELDEYTPD
-977 AAQTLRDGIQR
+977 AAQTLRSSLQR

-1031 IIKMNKAAR
+1031 IVKMNKAAR

-1183 SVRLEDAKSDAEAD
+1183 SVRLEDTGSEV
-1197 ALEPASAPGE
+1197 LEPAAAPGE
-1207 EANGAGTVG
+1207 QANGAGTVG